1 MQFEKSLSFRRVAP
15 NHESI
20 DMPSRMILVLVT
32 FGLLMASPVQ
42 ACRGSTPPSSAQ
54 ILKFQI
60 GLIDRGLAREKLSD
74 ADRAKIIV
82 LRSKV
87 EDAQKSG
94 KPELAR
100 ETVGLIV
107 NMFSYK
113 EFGGTV
119 EPLLLKCGLK
129 HPS

>member
-1 MQFEKSLSFRRVAP
+1 MKIAQV
-15 NHESI
+15 
-20 DMPSRMILVLVT
+20 IL
-32 FGLLMASPVQ
+32 
-42 ACRGSTPPSSAQ
+42 
-54 ILKFQI
+54 
-60 GLIDRGLAREKLSD
+60 
-74 ADRAKIIV
+74 

-94 KPELAR
+94 RSEVAR
-100 ETVGLIV
+100 ETVGLFV

>member
-1 MQFEKSLSFRRVAP
+1 
-15 NHESI
+15 
-20 DMPSRMILVLVT
+20 MPSRMILVLVT
-32 FGLLMASPVQ
+32 VSLAIASPVH
-42 ACRGSTPPSSAQ
+42 ACSGSKPPSSAE
-54 ILKFQI
+54 ILKFQL
-60 GLIDRGLAREKLSD
+60 GLINRGLAREKLSD
-74 ADRAKIIV
+74 ENRAKVIL

-94 KPELAR
+94 KPEVAR
-100 ETVGLIV
+100 ETVDLIV

-113 EFGGTV
+113 EFGGAV

>member
-1 MQFEKSLSFRRVAP
+1 
-15 NHESI
+15 
-20 DMPSRMILVLVT
+20 MPGRMILVLVM
-32 FGLLMASPVQ
+32 FGLLIASPVQ

-129 HPS
+129 HPL